1 MLRLFLRIGDQ
12 FYTFSFDQTTENVL
26 YIPDFIDSIR
36 QHKYLPFPQAK
47 SRATLFVEWKKNHS
61 NTAHK
66 KAGSGFH
73 FIFIP
78 LRHSKLQFTLG
89 NHAPNLENHLTR

>member
-47 SRATLFVEWKKNHS
+47 SRATLFVKWKKITQTQH
-61 NTAHK
+61 TK
-66 KAGSGFH
+66 KPDLG
-73 FIFIP
+73 
-78 LRHSKLQFTLG
+78 FTLFSFLYG
-89 NHAPNLENHLTR
+89 TQNYNLHLEIMHQTLKIT